1 MRSPMLLLCVL
12 LSQPPLGADGHNP
25 LLPLPQ
31 QIHYGSGR
39 LPIAGLEIGFAFSP
53 TPQDRFAADELAS
66 GLLSRAKVTV
76 QVSEGEAR
84 QRMVVLR
91 RAGSGADLPQ
101 PNEQAGPD
109 SREAY
114 AVNVTSEGAEIRANS
129 SAGLFYGVQTLLCFN
144 WSRDR
149 VPKPHFRKPK
159 SAIGHPCLTAALW
172 WT

>member
-1 MRSPMLLLCVL
+1 
-12 LSQPPLGADGHNP
+12 NP

-91 RAGSGADLPQ
+91 GRRKIKFTIELSVAA
-101 PNEQAGPD
+101 
-109 SREAY
+109 R
-114 AVNVTSEGAEIRANS
+114 
-129 SAGLFYGVQTLLCFN
+129 
-144 WSRDR
+144 RDR
-149 VPKPHFRKPK
+149 IVP
-159 SAIGHPCLTAALW
+159 LW
-172 WT
+172 VLVVGSDVQVFHLLVADSDPGL

>member
-39 LPIAGLEIGFAFSP
+39 LPVAGLEIGFAFSP
-53 TPQDRFAADELAS
+53 TPQDRFAAEELAS

-84 QRMVVLR
+84 RLWRRPSTAQ
-91 RAGSGADLPQ
+91 RAGG
-101 PNEQAGPD
+101 
-109 SREAY
+109 
-114 AVNVTSEGAEIRANS
+114 T
-129 SAGLFYGVQTLLCFN
+129 GL
-144 WSRDR
+144 
-149 VPKPHFRKPK
+149 
-159 SAIGHPCLTAALW
+159 
-172 WT
+172 